1 MTPYVD
7 TEGQERRVV
16 TVELRGRNLDLLRD
30 RSTEVAAV
38 GRAGTGKT
46 LAACWKLHLTA
57 MKVPNLRALMLRA
70 THTSL
75 TATTLVTFQRQ
86 VALAALADGSV
97 RWFGGSGKDPAAFRY
112 ANGSEILVA
121 GGDRPEKFLSAEL
134 DRIFVDEGVEITLD
148 LWETLITRLR
158 GQAST
163 YRQIMLATNPSH
175 PQHWIKQRAD
185 GGSLRMI
192 TSSHRD
198 NPFYVNRDGTYTPDG
213 DDYMLK
219 LDALTGVRRMR
230 LRDGR
235 WTAAEGV
242 IYEEYD
248 DTVHLVDNFEI
259 PADWP
264 RIWGVDFGYTNP
276 FCCQMWAI
284 DPDGRLWLYRE
295 IYYTRRTVDEHAAT
309 ILDQV
314 TEVVC
319 SCAPDAEECACTERR
334 WTEPKPI
341 AIVADHDAGDRAV
354 LERELKLPTTPARKE
369 VKTGLQAVKA
379 RMRPA
384 GDGLPRIFLMRD
396 TLVERDQALDEAK
409 KPLRTAEEIPGY
421 VWAKPTAAAAATKPE
436 PEEPVKA
443 DDHGADTMRY
453 VVVELDLVGTSS
465 VRSPARRGQTGG
477 RVSRGAQRYGRSIGG
492 GGGRSGGGR
501 GSR

>member
-1 MTPYVD
+1 MSAP
-7 TEGQERRVV
+7 TEERPTV
-16 TVELRGRNLDLLRD
+16 TVELRGANLDLLRC
-30 RSTEVAAV
+30 RETEVAAV

-57 MKVPNLRALMLRA
+57 MKVPHLRALMLRA

-158 GQAST
+158 GQATT

-185 GGSLRMI
+185 AGGLTMI

-198 NPFYVNRDGTYTPDG
+198 NPFYVNRDGSYTPDG
-213 DDYMLK
+213 LDYMTK

-248 DTVHLVDNFEI
+248 DTVHLVDRFEP

-276 FCCQMWAI
+276 FCCQWWAI

-295 IYYTRRTVDEHAAT
+295 VYMTRRTVDEHART
-309 ILDQV
+309 ILDAV
-314 TEVVC
+314 TVV
-319 SCAPDAEECACTERR
+319 DEESGERT

-341 AIVADHDAGDRAV
+341 AIVADHDAGDRAI
-354 LERELKLPTTPARKE
+354 LERELELSTTPARKE
-369 VKTGLQAVKA
+369 VKTGLQAVKQ
-379 RMRPA
+379 RLRPA
-384 GDGLPRIFLMRD
+384 GDGRPRLLLMRGA
-396 TLVERDQALDEAK
+396 LVERDQALDEAK
-409 KPLRTAEEIPGY
+409 KPLSTADEITGY
-421 VWAKPTAAAAATKPE
+421 VWAKPTSTAAASKPE
-436 PEEPVKA
+436 PEEPLKV
-443 DDHGADTMRY
+443 DDHGMDTMRY
-453 VVVELDLVGTSS
+453 VVAELDLAGTSS
-465 VRSPARRGQTGG
+465 VQSPAARRGQTGG
-477 RVSRGAQRYGRSIGG
+477 RMSRGAQRYGRTLGNGGSSG
-492 GGGRSGGGR
+492 GGGRGR
-501 GSR
+501 R

>member
-1 MTPYVD
+1 VSAPA
-7 TEGQERRVV
+7 EERPTI
-16 TVELRGRNLDLLRD
+16 TVELRGANLDLLRC
-30 RSTEVAAV
+30 RETEVAAV

-57 MKVPNLRALMLRA
+57 MKVPQLRALMLRA

-75 TATTLVTFQRQ
+75 TATTLVTFQRS

-97 RWFGGSGKDPAAFRY
+97 RWYGGSGKDPAAFRY

-121 GGDRPEKFLSAEL
+121 GGDRPEKFLSADL

-158 GQAST
+158 GKAPT
-163 YRQIMLATNPSH
+163 YKQIILATNPSH

-185 GGSLRMI
+185 AGGLTMI

-198 NPFYVNRDGTYTPDG
+198 NPYYVNRDGSYTTDG
-213 DDYMLK
+213 RDYMTK

-248 DTVHLVDNFEI
+248 DTVHLVDRFEV

-276 FCCQMWAI
+276 ACVQWWAI

-295 IYYTRRTVDEHAAT
+295 LYHTRRTVDEHART
-309 ILDQV
+309 ILEAV
-314 TEVVC
+314 TEV
-319 SCAPDAEECACTERR
+319 DEETGERT

-341 AIVADHDAGDRAV
+341 AVVCDHDAGDRAI
-354 LERELKLPTTPARKE
+354 LERELGLSTTPARKE
-369 VKTGLQAVKA
+369 VKTGLQAVKN
-379 RMRPA
+379 RLKPA
-384 GDGLPRIFLMRD
+384 GDGRARLYFMRD
-396 TLVERDQALDEAK
+396 VLVERDQALADAK
-409 KPLRTAEEIPGY
+409 KPLGTVDEITGY
-421 VWAKPTAAAAATKPE
+421 VWAKPTSTAAASKPE
-436 PEEPVKA
+436 PEEPLKV
-443 DDHGADTMRY
+443 DDHGMDTMRY
-453 VVVELDLVGTSS
+453 VVVELDVVGTSS
-465 VRSPARRGQTGG
+465 VQSPAARRGQTGG
-477 RVSRGAQRYGRSIGG
+477 RVSRGAQRYGRSLGNGGSSG
-492 GGGRSGGGR
+492 GGGRGR
-501 GSR
+501 S

>member
-1 MTPYVD
+1 MSPAA
-7 TEGQERRVV
+7 TEQERPVV
-16 TVELRGRNLDLLRD
+16 TVELRGANLDLLRCRD
-30 RSTEVAAV
+30 TEVAAV

-57 MKVPNLRALMLRA
+57 MKVPGLRALMLRA

-86 VALAALADGSV
+86 VALASLADGSV
-97 RWFGGSGKDPAAFRY
+97 RWYGGSGKDPAAFRY

-121 GGDRPEKFLSAEL
+121 GGDKPDKFLSAEL

-148 LWETLITRLR
+148 LWEVLITRLR
-158 GQAST
+158 GQAKT

-185 GGSLRMI
+185 DGGLTMI

-198 NPFYVNRDGTYTPDG
+198 NPHYVNRDGSYTAEG
-213 DDYMLK
+213 RDYMTK

-248 DTVHLVDNFEI
+248 DTVHLVDHFEV

-276 FCCQMWAI
+276 FCCQWWAI

-295 IYYTRRTVDEHAAT
+295 VYLTRRTVDEHART
-309 ILDQV
+309 ILDAV
-314 TEVVC
+314 TVV
-319 SCAPDAEECACTERR
+319 DEETGERT
-334 WTEPKPI
+334 WTEPKPV
-341 AIVADHDAGDRAV
+341 AVVADHDAGDRAI
-354 LERELKLPTTPARKE
+354 LERELGLSTTPARKN
-369 VKTGLQAVKA
+369 VKTGLQAVKT
-379 RMRPA
+379 RLKPA
-384 GDGLPRIFLMRD
+384 GDGMPRLLLMRD
-396 TLVERDQALDEAK
+396 TLVERDQALADAK
-409 KPLRTAEEIPGY
+409 KPLCTADEITGY
-421 VWAKPTAAAAATKPE
+421 VWAKPTAKNAESKPE
-436 PEEPVKA
+436 PEEPLKV
-443 DDHGADTMRY
+443 DDHGMDTMRY
-453 VVVELDLVGTSS
+453 VVAELDLVGTSH
-465 VRSPARRGQTGG
+465 VQSPARRGQTGG
-477 RVSRGAQRYGRSIGG
+477 QVSRGAQRYGRSIGNG
-492 GGGRSGGGR
+492 GGGGSGR
-501 GSR
+501 GRR